1 MTDRNILRIGI
12 ASREAVKRRTIDI
25 ARGAYQPAPDEPRV
39 WFSSLESLAKVLS
52 ERNMLLL
59 EMIRRAKPR
68 SLTEL
73 AKVSGR
79 AKSNLSRTLHS
90 MERFGLVELR
100 HEDQRRVPIVKY
112 DQVQFAL
119 SLTDPE
125 DKEAATGR

>member
-1 MTDRNILRIGI
+1 MTEDRILKVGI
-12 ASREAVKRRTIDI
+12 ASREVVKRRTIDI
-25 ARGAYQPAPDEPRV
+25 ARGVHRPSADEPRV

-59 EMIRRAKPR
+59 DMIRRSRPK

-79 AKSNLSRTLHS
+79 EKSNLSRTLHN

-100 HEDQRRVPIVKY
+100 KQDHRTIPIVRY
-112 DQVQFAL
+112 DEVKFVV

-125 DKEAATGR
+125 TVEAA